1 MAKQKG
7 TYKRTGVL
15 DDIAY
20 YYSRNGGWL
29 ERKINPNF
37 GEWVKTRAEFANT
50 RKNAAEFA
58 AAGQTASALVRGI
71 TQRWRFITT
80 PKLTGDATTVC
91 IAGQRLNPSYPWGER
106 SFSPAYYYML
116 QDCVNRNIKKA
127 VPGELQ
133 QWLRSKV
140 LWNPTEDKLHVT
152 QALVL
157 SAEMEQY
164 FRAMGATG
172 VRIELWLYRVTPS
185 IWEPVSRKWLP
196 AASQMSDTAWAAGEH
211 SITGYGGA
219 SIIIEQENATQ
230 FVPQNTQNY
239 AGGVL
244 MFIAPY
250 KTVAGTN
257 ITLQSACTAYWYSV
271 ADEGDTPTPGQTLTI
286 RGNVYPSGMGSI
298 TGLGV
303 YQSGETTNIAFL
315 DNNDDPFTGW
325 VSAAYDVQGLHF
337 EDIVPATEFSNFS
350 AGLLINEG
358 ITEMT
363 VAMYNG
369 VHPIS
374 NSTNITEGGAAG
386 TVNSPVYVTYGQTAD
401 ISITDRPEG
410 SGTPWLMYNE
420 YALDG
425 TLLMANK
432 AQTIGMQIP
441 VVGAVRFAFY
451 EQEPELNPET
461 FDLHATGDFHIGG
474 SGAESHEIGQTV
486 MLQSFY
492 NGQQCRVNWTVV
504 IDGVTTTYNNVWAVQ
519 ITVGLYNDITI
530 EPTSTEPVTITT
542 GASPQAAGHVT
553 GGGEFQPGLNITLQA
568 IRDDASYV
576 FDHWEKDGVTLADQ
590 SDTLIVQCDEDA
602 TYVAVFVQG

>member
-1 MAKQKG
+1 M
-7 TYKRTGVL
+7 
-15 DDIAY
+15 AY

-71 TQRWRFITT
+71 TQRWRFITS

-91 IAGQRLNPSYPWGER
+91 IAGQRANTSGTWGER
-106 SFSPAYYYML
+106 SFNPAYFSML

-133 QWLRSKV
+133 QWLRGKV
-140 LWNPTEDKLHVT
+140 LWNSTEDKLHVT
-152 QALVL
+152 EALVL
-157 SAEMEQY
+157 SAEMEQH

-185 IWEPVSRKWLP
+185 IWEPVSRQWLP
-196 AASQMSDTAWAAGEH
+196 AASQMSDTPWAAGEH
-211 SITGYGGA
+211 SITGQGGA
-219 SIIIEQENATQ
+219 TIIIEQENATQ

-250 KTVAGTN
+250 KTVAGVN

-271 ADEGDTPTPGQTLTI
+271 ADEGDAPTPGQTLTI
-286 RGNVYPSGMGSI
+286 RGNVYPEGAGSI

-315 DNNDDPFTGW
+315 DENGDPFTGW
-325 VSAAYDVQGLHF
+325 ITLSYYLGGQQRN
-337 EDIVPATEFSNFS
+337 E
-350 AGLLINEG
+350 GLLATDFENGPVSEMIGIG
-358 ITEMT
+358 ITVLT
-363 VAMYNG
+363 IGMYNG
-369 VHPIS
+369 VVPVVDNTIENGDS
-374 NSTNITEGGAAG
+374 PGGGWSAPLYE
-386 TVNSPVYVTYGQTAD
+386 TVGNNAYIAMTSL
-401 ISITDRPEG
+401 PEG
-410 SGTPWLMYNE
+410 APTPWLMYRQ

-425 TLLMANK
+425 TLLDANK
-432 AQTIGMQIP
+432 VQTTGISVP
-441 VVGAVRFAFY
+441 VQGALMYAWCAN
-451 EQEPELNPET
+451 EPTLEPET
-461 FDLHATGDFHIGG
+461 FDLNSPALFHIGG
-474 SGAESHEIGQTV
+474 TGAETHEIGQTV

-504 IDGVTTTYNNVWAVQ
+504 IDGVTTTYNNVWAIQ
-519 ITVGLYNDITI
+519 ITVGLYNGISI

-553 GGGEFQPGLNITLQA
+553 GGGEFQAGLNTTLHA
-568 IRDDASYV
+568 IRDDASYI

-590 SDTLIVQCDEDA
+590 SDSLLVQCDEDA
-602 TYVAVFVQG
+602 SYVAVFVQG

>member
-1 MAKQKG
+1 MAKQQG
-7 TYKRTGVL
+7 IYKTSGVV
-15 DDIAY
+15 DDLAY

-29 ERKINPNF
+29 KRKINPNF
-37 GEWVKTRAEFANT
+37 GEWVKTRDEFANT
-50 RKNAAEFA
+50 RKNAAEFS

-91 IAGQRLNPSYPWGER
+91 IAGQRLNTSGTWGER
-106 SFSPAYYYML
+106 SFNPAYFYML

-140 LWNPTEDKLHVT
+140 LWNATDDKLHVT

-157 SAEMEQY
+157 SAEMEQH
-164 FRAMGATG
+164 FMNMGATG

-185 IWEPVSRKWLP
+185 VWEPVARKWLP
-196 AASQMSDTAWAAGEH
+196 AVSQMSDTAWAAGEH
-211 SITGYGGA
+211 SITGRGGA

-250 KTVAGTN
+250 KTVAGVN

-271 ADEGDTPTPGQTLTI
+271 ADEGDAPTPGQTLTV
-286 RGNVYPSGMGSI
+286 RGNVYPSGSGSI
-298 TGLGV
+298 TGLGT
-303 YQSGETTNIAFL
+303 YQSGEVTNIAFL
-315 DNNDDPFTGW
+315 DENGDPFTGW
-325 VSAAYDVQGLHF
+325 ITLQAVVEGVQLI
-337 EDIVPATEFSNFS
+337 EPEPATDWQNIDAFAIISQ
-350 AGLLINEG
+350 G
-358 ITEMT
+358 ITDIT
-363 VAMYNG
+363 LTMYNG
-369 VHPIS
+369 VIPIVDETMANGDS
-374 NSTNITEGGAAG
+374 PGGAWSAPAYAAVG
-386 TVNSPVYVTYGQTAD
+386 DNAYLA
-401 ISITDRPEG
+401 ITDLPAG
-410 SGTPWLMYNE
+410 APTPWLIYRQ

-425 TLLMANK
+425 TLLDINK
-432 AQTIGMQIP
+432 VQTTGMSVP
-441 VVGAVRFAFY
+441 VQGMIAYAWCAS
-451 EQEPELNPET
+451 EPTLQPET
-461 FDLHATGDFHIGG
+461 FDLNSPVPFHIGG
-474 SGAESHEIGQTV
+474 TGAETHEIGQTV

-504 IDGVTTTYNNVWAVQ
+504 IDGVTTTYNNVWAIQ
-519 ITVGLYNDITI
+519 IVVGLNNDISI
-530 EPTSTEPVTITT
+530 EPTSTEPVTIST

-553 GGGEFQPGLNITLQA
+553 GGGEFQAGLNTTLHA
-568 IRDDASYV
+568 IRDDASYII
-576 FDHWEKDGVTLADQ
+576 DHWEKDGVTLVEQ

>member
-1 MAKQKG
+1 M
-7 TYKRTGVL
+7 V

-50 RKNAAEFA
+50 RKNAAEFS

-91 IAGQRLNPSYPWGER
+91 IAGQRLNPSGAWGER
-106 SFSPAYYYML
+106 SFNPAYFSTL

-140 LWNPTEDKLHVT
+140 LWNSTEDKLHVT

-157 SAEMEQY
+157 SAEMEQH

-196 AASQMSDTAWAAGEH
+196 AASQMSDIAWAAGEH
-211 SITGYGGA
+211 SITGQGGA
-219 SIIIEQENATQ
+219 TVMIEMEAATQ

-250 KTVAGTN
+250 KTVAGVN
-257 ITLQSACTAYWYSV
+257 ITLQSACTAYWHSV
-271 ADEGDTPTPGQTLTI
+271 TDEGDAPTPGQTLTI
-286 RGNVYPSGMGSI
+286 RGNVYPSGAGSI

-303 YQSGETTNIAFL
+303 YQANETTNIAFL
-315 DNNDDPFTGW
+315 DDNGDPFTGW
-325 VSAAYDVQGLHF
+325 ITLQAIVGGVQQNFAELAT
-337 EDIVPATEFSNFS
+337 DWQNVPASY
-350 AGLLINEG
+350 LIGSG
-358 ITEMT
+358 ITEIT
-363 VAMYNG
+363 LSMYNG
-369 VHPIS
+369 VVPIVDGTMDNGDSPGGGWSAPAYAAVGDNAYFEIS
-374 NSTNITEGGAAG
+374 NL
-386 TVNSPVYVTYGQTAD
+386 
-401 ISITDRPEG
+401 PEG
-410 SGTPWLMYNE
+410 SGTPWLLYRQ
-420 YALDG
+420 YAQDH
-425 TLLMANK
+425 TLLDAGK
-432 AQTIGMQIP
+432 VQTIGISIP
-441 VVGAVRFAFY
+441 VQGMIMYAWCAH
-451 EQEPELNPET
+451 EPVLEPET

-474 SGAESHEIGQTV
+474 SGAETHEIGQTV

-492 NGQQCRVNWTVV
+492 NGQQCRTNWTVV

-530 EPTSTEPVTITT
+530 EPTSTEPVTIST

-553 GGGEFQPGLNITLQA
+553 GGGEFQPGLNTTLDA

-576 FDHWEKDGVTLADQ
+576 FDHWEKNGVPLG
-590 SDTLIVQCDEDA
+590 DTSASLNIQCDEDA
-602 TYVAVFVQG
+602 TYIAVFVQE

>member
-1 MAKQKG
+1 MAKQQG
-7 TYKRTGVL
+7 IYKTSGVV
-15 DDIAY
+15 DDLAY

-29 ERKINPNF
+29 KRKINPNF
-37 GEWVKTRAEFANT
+37 GEWVKTRDEFANT
-50 RKNAAEFA
+50 RKNAAEFS

-91 IAGQRLNPSYPWGER
+91 IAGQRLNTSGTWGER
-106 SFSPAYYYML
+106 SFNPAYFYML

-140 LWNPTEDKLHVT
+140 LWNATDDKLHVT

-157 SAEMEQY
+157 SAEMEQH
-164 FRAMGATG
+164 FMNMGATG

-185 IWEPVSRKWLP
+185 VWEPVARKWLP
-196 AASQMSDTAWAAGEH
+196 AVSQMSDIAWAAGEH
-211 SITGYGGA
+211 SITGRGGA

-250 KTVAGTN
+250 KTVAGVN

-271 ADEGDTPTPGQTLTI
+271 ADEGDAPTPGQTLTV
-286 RGNVYPSGMGSI
+286 RGNVYPSGAGSI
-298 TGLGV
+298 TGLGT
-303 YQSGETTNIAFL
+303 YQAGETTNIAFL
-315 DNNDDPFTGW
+315 DENGDPFTGW
-325 VSAAYDVQGLHF
+325 LSEAADIEGYHF
-337 EDIVPATEFSNFS
+337 EDIAPATEWLNVPVDYF
-350 AGLLINEG
+350 LREG
-358 ITEMT
+358 VTEI
-363 VAMYNG
+363 VLSMYNG
-369 VHPIS
+369 VHPIVDNTAS
-374 NSTNITEGGAAG
+374 VEGGASG
-386 TVNSPVYVTYGQTAD
+386 TVSHPAYVTPGQTANIE
-401 ISITDRPEG
+401 ISDLAEG
-410 SGTPWLMYNE
+410 SGTPWLMYYE
-420 YALDG
+420 YALDE
-425 TLLMANK
+425 TVLMANK
-432 AQTIGMQIP
+432 AQTTGMQIP

-451 EQEPELNPET
+451 EQEPPLEPGT
-461 FDLHATGDFHIGG
+461 FALHATGNFSIGG
-474 SGAESHEIGQTV
+474 TGAETHEIGQTV

-504 IDGVTTTYNNVWAVQ
+504 IDGVTTTYNNVWAIQ
-519 ITVGLYNDITI
+519 IVVGLNNDITI
-530 EPTSTEPVTITT
+530 EPTSTEPVTISA

-553 GGGEFQPGLNITLQA
+553 GGGEFQPGLNTTLHA
-568 IRDDASYV
+568 IRDDASYI
-576 FDHWEKDGVTLADQ
+576 FDHWDKDGTTLADQ
-590 SDTLIVQCDEDA
+590 SDTLLVQCDEDA

>member
-7 TYKRTGVL
+7 TYPRSGKVG
-15 DDIAY
+15 DMAY

-50 RKNAAEFA
+50 RKNAAEFS

-91 IAGQRLNPSYPWGER
+91 IAGQRLNPSGTWGER
-106 SFSPAYYYML
+106 SFNPAYFSTL
-116 QDCVNRNIKKA
+116 QDCVNKNIKKA

-133 QWLRSKV
+133 QWLRGKV
-140 LWNPTEDKLHVT
+140 LWNATEDKLHVT

-157 SAEMEQY
+157 SAEMEQH

-211 SITGYGGA
+211 SITGQGGA

-250 KTVAGTN
+250 KTVAGVN

-286 RGNVYPSGMGSI
+286 RGNVYPSGTGSI
-298 TGLGV
+298 TGLGT
-303 YQSGETTNIAFL
+303 YQAGEFTNIAFY
-315 DNNDDPFTGW
+315 DNNGDPFTGW
-325 VSAAYDVQGLHF
+325 ITVTFVVNGYQF
-337 EDIVPATEFSNFS
+337 EDFAPATAFQNNS
-350 AGLLINEG
+350 ASLFIQQG

-369 VHPIS
+369 AYPIVNNTLS
-374 NSTNITEGGAAG
+374 VEGGASG
-386 TVNSPVYVTYGQTAD
+386 TVSSPAYVTPGQTAD
-401 ISITDRPEG
+401 LEISDLPAG
-410 SGTPWLMYNE
+410 SGTPWLMYYE
-420 YALDG
+420 FALDD

-441 VVGAVRFAFY
+441 VVGAVWFAFY
-451 EQEPELNPET
+451 EQEPALNPQT
-461 FDLHATGDFHIGG
+461 FDLHATGDFQIGG
-474 SGAESHEIGQTV
+474 TGVDAHEIGQTA

-492 NGQQCRVNWTVV
+492 NGQQCRTNWTVV
-504 IDGVTTTYNNVWAVQ
+504 IDGVTTTYNNVWAIQ
-519 ITVGLYNDITI
+519 IAVGLYNDITI

-553 GGGEFQPGLNITLQA
+553 GGGEFQPGLNTTLDA
-568 IRDDASYV
+568 IRDDASYI
-576 FDHWEKDGVTLADQ
+576 FDHWEKDGVPLGDQ
-590 SDTLIVQCDEDA
+590 SQSLNIQCDEDA
-602 TYVAVFVQG
+602 TYIAVFVQG